1 MATASSVL
9 SDLADVARG
18 ARVETFA
25 LPVDSLE
32 SAPRAPMQRHE
43 GGYYVRLSVL
53 DRPGAVAS
61 IATRMAER
69 NISLESIVQRKSA
82 DHGKVTS
89 AVPVVLITY
98 ATSEEGI
105 RAALDAVFSDGH
117 IAEKPQ
123 LIRIERN

>member
-1 MATASSVL
+1 
-9 SDLADVARG
+9 VARG

-25 LPVDSLE
+25 LPVDALD
-32 SAPRAPMQRHE
+32 AALRAPMQRHE

-69 NISLESIVQRKSA
+69 NISLESIVQRKPADQGKGSA
-82 DHGKVTS
+82 